1 MFQEIIIEKLKKLA
15 PEAKNYSVS
24 FALEEFGDYTT
35 NLALV
40 WAKGLKK
47 NPLELGE
54 EVVVKL
60 QKDKELK
67 KWFSKIELV
76 KPGFINF
83 HLGPAAFSE
92 RLGVIL
98 KEAES
103 FGRTNLGKG
112 EKINIEFV
120 SANPTGPLTLGNGR
134 SAAYGESLARLLEW
148 LGFVVT
154 KEYFLNDIGRQV
166 KILGES
172 VARRYLELAGKMVDY
187 PEEMYQGEYIRGIAK
202 DLKEEGL
209 YHGTGD
215 DFESLAKTAR
225 QYAIEKMTKAIKESL
240 GKFGVQHDVW
250 FKESALEKDGE
261 IKKLLDD
268 FSANQLSY
276 EKDGALWFKS
286 SAHGLEQ
293 DVVIKKSNGFTTYL
307 LSDFAYAQNKLK
319 RGFKEMIYV
328 LGADHYGDVHRI
340 KAGLRAMG
348 LQEEQF
354 EFLVHQ
360 LVTLRE
366 NGEAVRL
373 SKRAGRIVTLD
384 NLLQEVPADVVK
396 FFFLAKSL
404 DSHIDFDLALAKEE
418 SNKNP
423 VYYIQYAYVRMLGI
437 MRKAMEVKLKPNKKV
452 TKSKKWEKEEVNLIR
467 KLLKFPEEL
476 VKAGRERQVH
486 ALASYALGLAGLVN
500 RFYENC
506 AVVGAAKKTA
516 QDRLTLV
523 QASVMVL
530 RNTLN
535 ILGLSLPEKM

>member
-1 MFQEIIIEKLKKLA
+1 MFQEIITEKLKKTV
-15 PEAKNYSVS
+15 PEAKNYGVS
-24 FALEEFGDYTT
+24 FAPEEFGDYST
-35 NLALV
+35 NLALIL
-40 WAKGLKK
+40 AKELKA
-47 NPLELGE
+47 NPWQVGE
-54 EVVVKL
+54 EAVAKL

-83 HLGPAAFSE
+83 HLGTEAFRE
-92 RLGVIL
+92 QLGIIL
-98 KEAES
+98 KEGEN
-103 FGRTNLGKG
+103 FGRTNIGQ
-112 EKINIEFV
+112 EKKVNIEFV

-172 VARRYLELAGKMVDY
+172 VARRYLELEGKLMDY
-187 PEEMYQGEYIRGIAK
+187 PEEMYQGEYIREIAK

-215 DFESLAKTAR
+215 DFESLAETAR
-225 QYAIEKMTKAIKESL
+225 QYAIEKMTKAIKDSL
-240 GKFGVQHDVW
+240 GKFGVHHDVW
-250 FKESALEKDGE
+250 FKESALDQTGE

-268 FSANQLSY
+268 FNMKQLSY

-286 SAHGLEQ
+286 SAYGLEQ
-293 DVVIKKSNGFTTYL
+293 DVVIRKSNGFTTYL
-307 LSDFAYAQNKLK
+307 LSDLAYAQNKLK
-319 RGFKEMIYV
+319 RGFGRMIYV
-328 LGADHYGDVHRI
+328 LGADHHGDVNRI
-340 KAGLRAMG
+340 RAGLRAMG
-348 LQEEQF
+348 LKEEQF

-373 SKRAGRIVTLD
+373 SKRAGRIVTLSD
-384 NLLQEVPADVVK
+384 LLREVPADVVK

-437 MRKAMEVKLKPNKKV
+437 MRKAGEVKLKPNKKV
-452 TKSKKWEKEEVNLIR
+452 AKNKKWEKEEVDLIR
-467 KLLKFPEEL
+467 KLIKFPEEL

-486 ALASYALGLAGLVN
+486 ALTNYALELAGLVN
-500 RFYENC
+500 RFYEEQP
-506 AVVGAAKKTA
+506 VIGADKKTA

-523 QASVMVL
+523 QASVIVL

-535 ILGLSLPEKM
+535 ILGLSLPERM

>member
-1 MFQEIIIEKLKKLA
+1 MFQEIITKKLKKTV

-24 FALEEFGDYTT
+24 FAPEEFGDYST
-35 NLALV
+35 NLALIL
-40 WAKGLKK
+40 AKETKTSPIEVGEEIVDKLKK
-47 NPLELGE
+47 
-54 EVVVKL
+54 
-60 QKDKELK
+60 DKNLK
-67 KWFSKIELV
+67 KIFFKIELI

-92 RLGVIL
+92 RLEVIL

-103 FGRTNLGKG
+103 FGRTNLGQG

-134 SAAYGESLARLLEW
+134 SAAHGESLARLLEF
-148 LGFVVT
+148 LGFKVT

-172 VARRYLELAGKMVDY
+172 VARRYLELEGKLMDY
-187 PEEMYQGEYIRGIAK
+187 PEEMYQGEYIRDIAK
-202 DLKEEGL
+202 DLKKEGL
-209 YHGTGD
+209 YHGFLD
-215 DFESLAKTAR
+215 DFESLAETAR
-225 QYAIEKMTKAIKESL
+225 QYAIEKMTKAIKDSL
-240 GKFGVQHDVW
+240 GRFGVRHDVW
-250 FKESALEKDGE
+250 FKESELSQTGE

-268 FSANQLSY
+268 FSMKQLSY

-286 SAHGLEQ
+286 SAYGLDQ
-293 DVVIKKSNGFTTYL
+293 DVVIRKSNGFTTYL
-307 LSDFAYAQNKLK
+307 LSDLAYAQNKLK
-319 RGFKEMIYV
+319 RGFAKMIYV

-348 LQEEQF
+348 LPEEQF

-384 NLLQEVPADVVK
+384 DLLREVPVDVVK

-404 DSHIDFDLALAKEE
+404 GSHIDFDLVLAKEE

-437 MRKAMEVKLKPNKKV
+437 MRKAAEQKLRPSKKV
-452 TKSKKWEKEEVNLIR
+452 AKNKKWEKEEANLVR

-476 VKAGRERQVH
+476 ATAGRERQVH
-486 ALASYALGLAGLVN
+486 TLTNYALELAGLVN
-500 RFYENC
+500 RFYENH
-506 AVVGAAKKTA
+506 AVVGADKKTA

-523 QASVMVL
+523 QASVIVL
-530 RNTLN
+530 SNTLN
-535 ILGLSLPEKM
+535 ILGLSLPERM

>member
-1 MFQEIIIEKLKKLA
+1 MITEKLEKIV
-15 PEAKNYSVS
+15 PEAKHYSVS
-24 FALEEFGDYTT
+24 LALEEFGDYTT
-35 NLALV
+35 NLVLV
-40 WAKGLKK
+40 WAKDLKK
-47 NPLELGE
+47 NSLEVGE
-54 EVVVKL
+54 EVVAKL
-60 QKDKELK
+60 QKNKELK

-92 RLGVIL
+92 RLGIIL
-98 KEAES
+98 KEAAN
-103 FGRTNLGKG
+103 FGRINSGQG
-112 EKINIEFV
+112 EKVNIEFV

-148 LGFVVT
+148 LGFTVT

-172 VARRYLELAGKMVDY
+172 VARRYLELEGKMVDY
-187 PEEMYQGEYIRGIAK
+187 PEEMYQGEYIRGMAK

-215 DFESLAKTAR
+215 DFESLMETAR
-225 QYAIEKMTKAIKESL
+225 QYAIEKMTKAIKDSL
-240 GKFGVQHDVW
+240 WKFGVHHDVW
-250 FKESALEKDGE
+250 FRESALEKDGE

-268 FSANQLSY
+268 FSAKQLSY

-286 SAHGLEQ
+286 SAYGLEQ
-293 DVVIKKSNGFTTYL
+293 DVVIRKSNGFTTYL
-307 LSDFAYAQNKLK
+307 LSDLAYAQNKLK
-319 RGFKEMIYV
+319 RGFSKMIYV
-328 LGADHYGDVHRI
+328 LGADHHGDVNRI

-348 LQEEQF
+348 LREEQF

-373 SKRAGRIVTLD
+373 SKRAGRLVTLD
-384 NLLQEVPADVVK
+384 DLLQEVPADVVR

-423 VYYIQYAYVRMLGI
+423 VFYIQYAYVRMLGI
-437 MRKAMEVKLKPNKKV
+437 MRKAGEVKLKPNKKV
-452 TKSKKWEKEEVNLIR
+452 AKNKKWEKEEADLIR
-467 KLLKFPEEL
+467 KLIKFPEEL
-476 VKAGRERQVH
+476 AKAGRERQVH
-486 ALASYALGLAGLVN
+486 ALTNYALELAGLVN
-500 RFYENC
+500 RFYEEQP
-506 AVVGAAKKTA
+506 VIGADKKTA

-523 QASVMVL
+523 QASVIVL
-530 RNTLN
+530 SNTLN
-535 ILGLSLPEKM
+535 ILGLSLPERM